1 MKPKQ
6 QINRAMEPMKIM
18 TKTLYDIKKNDKSN
32 KDLHTIRIQRK
43 DKRVQKSWQ
52 DTRKTG
58 K

>member
-43 DKRVQKSWQ
+43 DKRV
-52 DTRKTG
+52 
-58 K
+58 